1 MTAALFRLRQDPG
14 SRENSTSTGLLDR
27 PRPAHGDSI
36 LRRAIFAAGLTTLL
50 LLALSPGLLCGL
62 AMAFEV
68 PKDSKLDSALY
79 KPSAELV
86 RSLLSDEHI
95 RSKIDQEGDL
105 EITFHGHDVP
115 VDGWIVFDKMDDGTI
130 WNLRFTAPVPDSE
143 TADIDRNSLL
153 RFANNWNRDE
163 IAVKLYVDEDG
174 VLQTEHD
181 LPTQFGLNPQ
191 EFLENG
197 IRLYENAL
205 GRIVDALAEARGG
218 GGGNDSSPD
227 ENPNG
232 NSSSGG
238 ANGNE
243 QPQKSTAPPDDE
255 GSGI

>member
-1 MTAALFRLRQDPG
+1 MKAAPFRLRRASG
-14 SRENSTSTGLLDR
+14 SRENSTLTGPLDR
-27 PRPAHGDSI
+27 QRLAHGDLI
-36 LRRAIFAAGLTTLL
+36 LRSAILAAGLAAL
-50 LLALSPGLLCGL
+50 LLALAPGPLCDL

-68 PKDSKLDSALY
+68 PKDSKLDSMLY

-86 RSLLSDEHI
+86 RSLLRDEHI

-105 EITFHGHDVP
+105 EVTFHGHDVP
-115 VDGWIVFDKMDDGTI
+115 MDGWIVFDKMDDGSI
-130 WNLRFTAPVPDSE
+130 WNLRFTAPVPSSE
-143 TADIDRNSLL
+143 TGDIDRNGLL

-181 LPTQFGLNPQ
+181 LPTQYGLNPQ

-205 GRIVDALAEARGG
+205 GRVVDALAEARGG
-218 GGGNDSSPD
+218 GGNQSSSPS
-227 ENPNG
+227 ENPDS
-232 NSSSGG
+232 NSSTGG
-238 ANGNE
+238 ANGNQ
-243 QPQKSTAPPDDE
+243 QPQKSTAPPDNE